1 MKRILVA
8 VSVLFLAFAIGGCFA
23 QSAPPS
29 LPGYQV
35 SLAAGYS
42 LTTGA
47 QNNNGFFSSV
57 AVPLY
62 TFKNKWDLNIAG
74 RGDYFSI
81 ATPSTFVI
89 TAGPEGRFQFS
100 SPTFFS
106 GKVFQPF
113 GNVGFGVAKSNCSA
127 TAAVCNSAS
136 YSAVKLGGGLD
147 LVGTPTLT
155 YRLFEF
161 DYIRSTI
168 FPGGSVQLS
177 NFAQVTTGLKINF

>member
-1 MKRILVA
+1 MKRIASA
-8 VSVLFLAFAIGGCFA
+8 VTVVLALAFLATFAFA
-23 QSAPPS
+23 QAPAS

-57 AVPLY
+57 GVPLY
-62 TFKNKWDLNIAG
+62 TFKDKWDVNIAG

-81 ATPSTFVI
+81 ATPSTYVI

-100 SPTFFS
+100 SASFFN

-127 TAAVCNSAS
+127 TAAVCNGNS
-136 YSAVKLGGGLD
+136 YAAVKLGGGLD

-161 DYIRSTI
+161 DYIKSTI
-168 FPGGSVQLS
+168 FPGGSVKLS